1 MGEPN
6 QLEPAN
12 RALRI
17 SRKGRKA
24 LEGSVVEFTDAFD
37 FVDQMAAP
45 DLRAFGRMIRRRVS
59 TIFVVF
65 FVVFVVG
72 TIATLK
78 QKPTF
83 RAQVVLEI
91 QRENPDIPTLQ
102 ELYRLEN
109 VSDDY
114 LKTQY
119 SILASKSLAQRVVDQ
134 LRLNAV
140 SEFNAPK
147 WWSWSGKS
155 QIPASQVSPTGTP
168 STDREL
174 QQRVLERFQDHLTI
188 DPLARS
194 RLVSVNFDSRD
205 PNLAA
210 RVANTLASA
219 YIEQSLQ
226 ARWVAAQTAAE
237 WLSQQLTGVKAKLE
251 KSEDDLQEYA
261 HDNGLTFLQ
270 NDKGVIQNVANDRLQ
285 ELQEELTKAQADR
298 YSKEALYRL
307 VQTGDYGALP
317 GVFENRMLQDLTVR
331 LAELKQE
338 HAQLSTT
345 FSPDYPRV
353 KEVQNQIDEIEASL
367 RQERARAADQISNEY
382 LASTRREQLVRQA
395 LAEQQKQV
403 DRLAE
408 RSVQYNILKR
418 EVDTNK
424 QLYEGL
430 LQQWK
435 EAGLSASLKAA
446 NIRVVDSAD
455 PPVKPVKP
463 KLSLN
468 VAIAA
473 FLGLMLGICAAF
485 FQERLDDTVRG
496 ADDVE
501 RLFGFSALAL
511 IPRVRSFNGHQA
523 GPARLLD
530 GTDAQGGDR
539 NEAVH
544 KSRAPW
550 YRIDKD
556 TAEHSSMVEAF
567 RSLRTSVLLSTADCP
582 PHSFLVTSTQPGE
595 GKTTVATNLAIAL
608 AQVGRRVLLVDADLR
623 SPSLHR
629 LFGRRDDPGLVS
641 YLAGREDWR
650 SLVRPSGTAGLDL
663 VTCGPVP
670 PNPSELLCSP
680 RMSALVESARE
691 QFEYVVLDSAP
702 MLALADSRI
711 LASLVGGV
719 LLVVKSGTIP
729 REQVLDAQT
738 SIGNVGANLIGVVLN
753 RVDLATCGYY
763 DYSSYASATSLAWGG
778 EPVEGDLRDAFA
790 HSKPGSEHVRDGC
803 AQNH

>member
-1 MGEPN
+1 MAEQNQIEPRSHAFG
-6 QLEPAN
+6 L
-12 RALRI
+12 
-17 SRKGRKA
+17 SRRGRKA
-24 LEGSVVEFTDAFD
+24 REEPVVDFTDGFA
-37 FVDQMAAP
+37 VLEPEAAP
-45 DLRAFGRMIRRRVS
+45 DLRAFGRVIRRRLS
-59 TIFVVF
+59 TILIVF
-65 FVVFVVG
+65 FVAFVVG

-91 QRENPDIPTLQ
+91 QRENPDIPTIQ

-119 SILASKSLAQRVVDQ
+119 SILASKSLARRVIDQ
-134 LRLNAV
+134 LRLSAV

-147 WWSWSGKS
+147 WWSWKRKS
-155 QIPASQVSPTGTP
+155 QIPASQVFAIGTP
-168 STDREL
+168 PTDRDHEL
-174 QQRVLERFQDHLTI
+174 YQRVLERFLDHLTV

-194 RLVSVNFDSRD
+194 RLVSVSFDSRD
-205 PNLAA
+205 RDLAA
-210 RVANTLASA
+210 RVANTLAA
-219 YIEQSLQ
+219 DYIEQSLE

-251 KSEDDLQEYA
+251 KSEDDLQDYA
-261 HDNGLTFLQ
+261 HKNGLTFLQ

-285 ELQEELTKAQADR
+285 ELQEELTKAQAER
-298 YSKEALYRL
+298 YSKESLYRL

-345 FSPDYPRV
+345 FSPVYPRV
-353 KEVQNQIDEIEASL
+353 KEVQNQIDEIEGSL
-367 RQERARAADQISNEY
+367 QQERARAADQISNEY

-395 LAEQQKQV
+395 LVEQQKQV

-435 EAGLSASLKAA
+435 EAGLSASLRAA

-468 VAIAA
+468 LAVAA
-473 FLGLMLGICAAF
+473 FLGLALGVCAAL
-485 FQERLDDTVRG
+485 FQERLDDTVKG
-496 ADDVE
+496 ADDIE

-511 IPRVRSFNGHQA
+511 IPSVPSSNSHQARLVRSKDTEAEDGEGKGA
-523 GPARLLD
+523 G
-530 GTDAQGGDR
+530 Q
-539 NEAVH
+539 
-544 KSRAPW
+544 KSFAAW
-550 YRIDKD
+550 YRIDRD
-556 TAEHSSMVEAF
+556 GVEHSSMVEAF
-567 RSLRTSVLLSTADCP
+567 RSLRTSVLLSASDCP
-582 PHSFLVTSTQPGE
+582 PHSLLVTSTQPGE
-595 GKTTVATNLAIAL
+595 GKTTIASNLAIAL
-608 AQVGRRVLLVDADLR
+608 AQVGKRVLLVDADLR

-629 LFGRRDDPGLVS
+629 LFGRRDDPGLVG
-641 YLAGREDWR
+641 YLVNREDWH
-650 SLVRPSGTAGLDL
+650 SMVRPSETVGLDL
-663 VTCGPVP
+663 LTCGPVP
-670 PNPSELLCSP
+670 PNPSELLSSP
-680 RMSALVESARE
+680 RMAALVESARE
-691 QFEYVVLDSAP
+691 RYEYVILDSAP
-702 MLALADSRI
+702 MLALADARI
-711 LASLVGGV
+711 LAPLVSGV

-729 REQVLDAQT
+729 REQVLHT
-738 SIGNVGANLIGVVLN
+738 EKGIRSVGANLIGVVLN
-753 RVDLATCGYY
+753 RVNLATFGYY
-763 DYSSYASATSLAWGG
+763 DYSSYDSATSLSLG
-778 EPVEGDLRDAFA
+778 ESLEADLQDALVQ
-790 HSKPGSEHVRDGC
+790 SKTCLERVRDGC
-803 AQNH
+803 APNR

>member
-1 MGEPN
+1 M
-6 QLEPAN
+6 
-12 RALRI
+12 
-17 SRKGRKA
+17 
-24 LEGSVVEFTDAFD
+24 EGPVVEFTDGFD
-37 FVDQMAAP
+37 ILEPEVAP
-45 DLRAFGRMIRRRVS
+45 DLRAFGRVIRRRLS
-59 TIFVVF
+59 TILLVF
-65 FVVFVVG
+65 FVIFVVG

-83 RAQVVLEI
+83 RAQAVLEI
-91 QRENPDIPTLQ
+91 QRENADIPTIQ

-119 SILASKSLAQRVVDQ
+119 SILASKSLARRVIAQ

-147 WWSWSGKS
+147 WWSWKRKS
-155 QIPASQVSPTGTP
+155 QIPASQVFAMGTP
-168 STDREL
+168 PTDRDPEL
-174 QQRVLERFQDHLTI
+174 CQRVLERFQDHLTV

-194 RLVSVNFDSRD
+194 RLVSVSFDSRD
-205 PNLAA
+205 RDLAA
-210 RVANTLASA
+210 RVANTLAA
-219 YIEQSLQ
+219 DYIEQSLE

-251 KSEDDLQEYA
+251 KSEDDLQDYA
-261 HDNGLTFLQ
+261 HRNGLTFLQ

-285 ELQEELTKAQADR
+285 ELQEELTKAQAER

-345 FSPDYPRV
+345 FNPDYPRV
-353 KEVQNQIDEIEASL
+353 KEVQNQIDEIEGSL
-367 RQERARAADQISNEY
+367 QQERTRAADQISNEY
-382 LASTRREQLVRQA
+382 LASTHREQLVHQA
-395 LAEQQKQV
+395 LVGQEKQI
-403 DRLAE
+403 DLLAE

-435 EAGLSASLKAA
+435 EAGLSSSLKTA

-468 VAIAA
+468 LAVAA
-473 FLGLMLGICAAF
+473 FLGLALGVCAAL
-485 FQERLDDTVRG
+485 FQERLDDTVKG
-496 ADDVE
+496 ADDIE

-511 IPRVRSFNGHQA
+511 IPGVSSSNGHQPRFA
-523 GPARLLD
+523 NLLESE
-530 GTDAQGGDR
+530 GEGGDGKGAR
-539 NEAVH
+539 QE
-544 KSRAPW
+544 SFAPW
-550 YRIDKD
+550 YRIDRDRVK
-556 TAEHSSMVEAF
+556 HSSMVEAF
-567 RSLRTSVLLSTADCP
+567 RSLRTSVLLSAADCP
-582 PHSFLVTSTQPGE
+582 PRSLLVTSTQPGE
-595 GKTTVATNLAIAL
+595 GKTTIASNLAIAL
-608 AQVGRRVLLVDADLR
+608 AQVGKGVLLVDADLR

-641 YLAGREDWR
+641 YLAGREDWH
-650 SLVRPSGTAGLDL
+650 SVVRPSGTVGLDL
-663 VTCGPVP
+663 LTCGPVP
-670 PNPSELLCSP
+670 PNPSELLSSP
-680 RMSALVESARE
+680 RMGALVESARE
-691 QFEYVVLDSAP
+691 RYEYVILDSAP

-711 LASLVGGV
+711 LAPMVRGV

-729 REQVLDAQT
+729 REQVLHAQ
-738 SIGNVGANLIGVVLN
+738 SGIRSVGANLIGVVLN
-753 RVDLATCGYY
+753 KVDLATCGYY
-763 DYSSYASATSLAWGG
+763 DYSSYAAAPSLAWG
-778 EPVEGDLRDAFA
+778 ESLEGDLQDVLVHPKTCPQRV
-790 HSKPGSEHVRDGC
+790 GDGC
-803 AQNH
+803 APNR